1 MKGLLISLQYVVI
14 SVIGFYLMACKIPTP
29 AECLQFMRQEKNH
42 NSAGLKLQ
50 IDFEGSAHFVVFNYA
65 ILKIKQTWIKNYLV

>member
-14 SVIGFYLMACKIPTP
+14 SVIGFYLMACKYPTP

-42 NSAGLKLQ
+42 NSAGL
-50 IDFEGSAHFVVFNYA
+50 EYR
-65 ILKIKQTWIKNYLV
+65 